1 MRRSFFPT
9 PFSHQG
15 LINSLDFSKTSEW
28 TVQCKELLSTGAS
41 GLGLVFEDGVLKLD
55 ALIEKG
61 HKYIESEKGTEF
73 LRNAQKKALHFTKA
87 TVFEQASGYIQQLE
101 KSEESKNSRALAF
114 SFVSIIGRMFVFFWL
129 KICNATCDF
138 TTKHAFFVCQWSRE
152 VWFRYIVLL
161 KVETVGSLS
170 VVSKK

>member
-1 MRRSFFPT
+1 MNEAWKKPWSCAWTRACARTSRCADVFST

-87 TVFEQASGYIQQLE
+87 SVFEQASGYIQQLE

-114 SFVSIIGRMFVFFWL
+114 SFVSIVGRMFFFWL
-129 KICNATCDF
+129 KICNL
-138 TTKHAFFVCQWSRE
+138 
-152 VWFRYIVLL
+152 WFYL
-161 KVETVGSLS
+161 
-170 VVSKK
+170 

>member
-1 MRRSFFPT
+1 MNPCHPELPDAQTFFST

-114 SFVSIIGRMFVFFWL
+114 SFVSIIGRMFVFF
-129 KICNATCDF
+129 
-138 TTKHAFFVCQWSRE
+138 
-152 VWFRYIVLL
+152 
-161 KVETVGSLS
+161 G
-170 VVSKK
+170 